1 MEKITEQQIAEGL
14 GRGCTQAW
22 AGLYDAYAGRIWQ
35 NVARLMGSDSPGVAD
50 VVQNTFLAAGRS
62 GRGFDPR
69 RGCLWAWLWG
79 IARRQVAL
87 HYRNLGRS
95 DQLSLARRWWAL
107 MDGRGGDWI
116 TGRVDAPE
124 EVLASRE
131 LATLVRHALAQL
143 PGEYQTLLM
152 GKYMDGAS
160 AQQLAGMTDSSSSAV
175 RSKLARARRAFRK
188 EFLQIADWHVAD
200 NEVPR

>member
-1 MEKITEQQIAEGL
+1 MKFFALRTVELRCRGEDHRATNSRGSGEGS
-14 GRGCTQAW
+14 TQAW
-22 AGLYDAYAGRIWQ
+22 AGLYDAYAGP
-35 NVARLMGSDSPGVAD
+35 VGGE
-50 VVQNTFLAAGRS
+50 
-62 GRGFDPR
+62 GFDPR

-107 MDGRGGDWI
+107 LDGRGGDWI
-116 TGRVDAPE
+116 TGRADAPE

-188 EFLQIADWHVAD
+188 EFLKIADWHVAD
-200 NEVPR
+200 NEVLR